1 MRGSKESREVV
12 FLKGVFVATS
22 RVYLE
27 EGKSTVF
34 AASLDWPGWCRRART
49 ADLAL
54 EMLDAYAERYAAIVT
69 ILFQP
74 GPFEVVGTVRGNGTT
89 DYGAPDARGPWDDV
103 PLPSPELDRQIAVLQ
118 DCWNYFDVV
127 VTNAPPALRRGPRG
141 GGRDRDQV
149 VDHVR
154 EAERAYCSRAGH
166 RVAPRTPWDE
176 QRDVV
181 LTTLRSR
188 VSSAAWPVSYAIRR
202 IAWHV
207 VDHAWEIEDK
217 SD

>member
-1 MRGSKESREVV
+1 
-12 FLKGVFVATS
+12 VFVATT

-49 ADLAL
+49 AELAL
-54 EMLDAYAERYAAIVT
+54 EALDAYADRYALIVT
-69 ILFQP
+69 VPFAP
-74 GPFEVVGTVRGNGTT
+74 GDFEVIGTVAGNATT
-89 DYGAPDARGPWDDV
+89 DFGAPDARGPWDDAT
-103 PLPSPELDRQIAVLQ
+103 LSPTELDRQIGVLQ

-127 VTNAPPALRRGPRG
+127 VANAPATLRRGPRG
-141 GGRDRDQV
+141 GGRDRDSL

-154 EAERAYCSRAGH
+154 EAERAYCSRVGF

-188 VSSAAWPVSYAIRR
+188 TPSAKWPVAYAIRR
-202 IAWHV
+202 VAWHV

-217 SD
+217 SV